1 LGKNRGRAGMKKIIR
16 WLIDKEKKA
25 ERCYRNAAVLFSG
38 EKELAGFLRSL
49 AEDEK
54 RHREILTKGSKFIQ
68 NTSFRPVISVDK
80 ETTRKIDI
88 PFKGVE
94 KKMAS
99 GSLTKEDLFDCIV
112 TIEYSELNDLFVY
125 VINTLKEWSGDFYA
139 SAEEIE
145 EHKKYIEKFFES
157 DPSLGRFLERIRRLP
172 SVSERVLM
180 VDASESTVELFK
192 GILKDKA
199 VVEGA
204 ADGKEALE
212 KIRSRTFSA
221 VITDVRVPLIDGI
234 ELYKKAIER
243 YPQMNKRILFFTAY
257 EDAEEVAFFKRNNL
271 NYFLKPVSIKEIK
284 ETVSEILTRPAA

>member
-1 LGKNRGRAGMKKIIR
+1 LGKNTGRAGMKKLIR

-25 ERCYRNAAVLFSG
+25 ERCYSNAAALFSG
-38 EKELAGFLRSL
+38 EKELAGFLRIL

-54 RHREILTKGSKFIQ
+54 RHREILTKGAEFIQ
-68 NTSFRPVISVDK
+68 KSCCPPVISVDR
-80 ETTRKIDI
+80 ETTRKINI
-88 PFKGVE
+88 SFKGVE
-94 KKMAS
+94 KNIAR

-125 VINTLKEWSGDFYA
+125 VINTLRECPGDFYA
-139 SAEEIE
+139 SAEELE
-145 EHKKYIEKFFES
+145 EHKKYIEKFFEA

-180 VDASESTVELFK
+180 VDASESSVELFK
-192 GILKDKA
+192 AILKDKA

-212 KIRSRTFSA
+212 KIRGRTFSA
-221 VITDVRVPLIDGI
+221 IITDVRVPLIDGI

-243 YPQMNKRILFFTAY
+243 YPRMNKRVLFFTAY
-257 EDAEEVAFFKRNNL
+257 EDAEKVAFFKRNNL
-271 NYFLKPVSIKEIK
+271 NYFVKPVSIKEIK